1 LTMKMWA
8 LGSHDGDATGFPMSS
23 TITARSSCQSATA
36 AKSLQALFLCAVRAE
51 FCAAIGAALCS

>member
-1 LTMKMWA
+1 
-8 LGSHDGDATGFPMSS
+8 MSS